1 MERQKEEALKKEIV
15 DKHSPKKSTDK
26 LGKGGAGGQGDT
38 DSESRFSNM
47 QIESNALGKFQGQR
61 MQDIMEVPPNAD
73 SRRFNECDIIGDFER
88 DEKGNVIALDQNGKG
103 GANVDKNSKFKDG

>member
-1 MERQKEEALKKEIV
+1 MKREIEEMEKAKEEALKNEIV
-15 DKHSPKKSTDK
+15 EKHSPKKGSDK
-26 LGKGGAGGQGDT
+26 FSKPGDT

-61 MQDIMEVPPNAD
+61 MQDIMEVPPNAE

-88 DEKGNVIALDQNGKG
+88 DEKGNVIALD
-103 GANVDKNSKFKDG
+103 